1 MSEDDKPV
9 DEILHESRV
18 KLRREVAT
26 QAENQRRVIVVA
38 INISFWNIVKLT
50 FKCMFAGIIVF
61 TIPTFIMVNL
71 ILDATIR

>member
-1 MSEDDKPV
+1 MSEDNVQDV
-9 DEILHESRV
+9 
-18 KLRREVAT
+18 
-26 QAENQRRVIVVA
+26 NVVG

-71 ILDATIR
+71 ILDATT